1 MKVLH
6 LISGGDTGGAKTHVH
21 TLLAGLT
28 PKIQVR
34 MVCFTEGPFTQE
46 ARALG
51 IDTQVIAGRNFL
63 STLKKLVRMVKEEK
77 YDIIHSHGAR
87 GNMMSALLARKTG
100 LPTVSTVHS
109 DYRLDYLGRPVSR
122 VTYGTINTFALRRI
136 DYRIGVSDAMVDLL
150 ISRGFDPERL
160 FSIYNGLDF
169 TPRTPAMDRQTFFK
183 SVGLDADDTCVVA
196 GIAARLNPVKD
207 IATLIRGFA
216 IAHASFPALRLLI
229 AGDGEELDNLKKLAS
244 DLGVSKEVC
253 FAGWISDTDS
263 FYHAIDINTLTSISE
278 TFPYALT
285 EGARAALPTVS
296 SKVGGVSYLI
306 DHGSNGFLFP
316 AGHAEDLANHLLTLA
331 KDPALRKTMG
341 QRLYEKGKR
350 DFSIDATIQRQL
362 EIYETILRYERK
374 GRDRVVIC
382 GAYGRGNAGDDAI
395 LLAILSELREID
407 PDLSFQVF
415 SRNPLDTRMSYR
427 VNAFYTFHF
436 WKALYY
442 FKHAKLFINGG
453 GSLMQDVTSY
463 RSLWFYLWTLSAAK
477 HSGCPVVMY
486 GCGIGPIRNSRNRR
500 RATQVMNRCVDS
512 ITLRDPDSKKELEVL
527 GVTQPAISLSADTT
541 VILPAAPADVVD
553 GILDSCGI
561 PPQGNYIGFVL
572 RPWPGFEDK
581 VDALAAAADYVYE
594 TYGLTPVFFPIEPR
608 LDVAAAQRV
617 IQKMKHPSHIIKDA
631 YTAAQTIGI
640 LSRMQVVVSM
650 RLHGLIFAAG
660 QGVPLVGIVY
670 DQKVSSFLSYVG
682 QDLYENLDTLT
693 EDRLKE
699 LIDGAVSRSNDPR
712 FLAESVEK
720 LRQMEAVNRQVLA
733 EYVKRD
739 REERE
744 D

>member
-51 IDTQVIAGRNFL
+51 IDTQVITGRNFIA
-63 STLKKLVRMVKEEK
+63 TLNKLVRMVKEEK

-87 GNMMSALLARKTG
+87 GNMMSALLARRTG

-169 TPRTPAMDRQTFFK
+169 TPRTPAMDRQTFFR
-183 SVGLDADDTCVVA
+183 SVGLEADDTCVVA

-216 IAHASFPALRLLI
+216 IAHRSFPALRLLI
-229 AGDGEELDNLKKLAS
+229 AGDGEEMDNLKKLAS
-244 DLGVSKEVC
+244 DLGVSRVVC

-306 DHGSNGFLFP
+306 DHGSNGFLFQ
-316 AGHAEDLANHLLTLA
+316 AGHPEELANHLLTLA

-341 QRLYEKGKR
+341 QRLYEKGNR

-362 EIYETILRYERK
+362 EIYEAILRYERN

-463 RSLWFYLWTLSAAK
+463 RSLWFYLWTLAAAK
-477 HSGCPVVMY
+477 RSGCPVVMY

-500 RATQVMNRCVDS
+500 RATQVMNRCVDA
-512 ITLRDPDSKKELEVL
+512 ITLRDPDSKQELAVL
-527 GVTQPAISLSADTT
+527 GVTKPNISLSADTT

-553 GILDSCGI
+553 GILDSCSI
-561 PPQGNYIGFVL
+561 PPHGNYIGFVL
-572 RPWPGFEDK
+572 RPWAGFEEK
-581 VDALAAAADYVYE
+581 VEALAAAADYVSE

-617 IQKMKHPSHIIKDA
+617 IQKMKCPSHIIKEA

-682 QDLYENLDTLT
+682 QDLYETLGDLT
-693 EDRLKE
+693 EEKLKT
-699 LIDGAVSRSNDPR
+699 LIDGAVTRGKDPR
-712 FLAESVEK
+712 FLSESVDK
-720 LRQMEAVNRQVLA
+720 LRKMEAVNRQVLA

-739 REERE
+739 REERIG
-744 D
+744 

>member
-28 PKIQVR
+28 PHIQVK
-34 MVCFTEGPFTQE
+34 MVCFTEGPFAQE
-46 ARALG
+46 ARELG
-51 IDTQVIAGRNFL
+51 IDTQVIGGRNAL
-63 STLKKLVRMVKEEK
+63 ANLKTLTRMVKEEG

-87 GNMMSALLARKTG
+87 GNMMAALLARKTG

-109 DYRLDYLGRPVSR
+109 DYRLDYLGRPFSR
-122 VTYGTINTFALRRI
+122 LTYGTINTFALRKL

-150 ISRGFDPERL
+150 ISRNFDPERL

-169 TPRTPAMDRQTFFK
+169 TPRTPAMNREEFSR
-183 SVGLDADDTCVVA
+183 SVGLEAGESCVVA

-216 IAHASFPALRLLI
+216 LAHKDFPALRLLI
-229 AGDGEELDNLKKLAS
+229 AGDGEEMTRLKQLAAE
-244 DLGVSKEVC
+244 LGVSKEVC

-285 EGARAALPTVS
+285 EGARVALPTVS

-306 DHGSNGFLFP
+306 DHGSNGFLFQ
-316 AGHAEDLANHLLTLA
+316 AGDAQALAGHLLTLA
-331 KDPALRKTMG
+331 KDPDLRKAMG
-341 QRLYEKGKR
+341 RRLYEKAKR
-350 DFSIDATIQRQL
+350 EFSIEATIQRQL

-395 LLAILSELREID
+395 LLAILTELRAID

-415 SRNPLDTRMSYR
+415 SRNPPDTRMHYR
-427 VNAFYTFHF
+427 VNAFYTFNAF
-436 WKALYY
+436 KACHY
-442 FKHAKLFINGG
+442 FRRAKLFINGG
-453 GSLMQDVTSY
+453 GSLMQDVTSF
-463 RSLWFYLWTLSAAK
+463 RSLWFYLWTLAAAK
-477 HSGCPVVMY
+477 RSGCPVIMY
-486 GCGIGPIRNSRNRR
+486 GCGIGPIRNPRNRT
-500 RATQVMNRCVDS
+500 RATKVMNRYVDA
-512 ITLRDPDSKKELEVL
+512 ITLRDPDSQKELGVL
-527 GVTQPAISLSADTT
+527 GVTEPRISLSADTT
-541 VILPAAPADVVD
+541 VILPSAPADVVD
-553 GILDSCGI
+553 GILESCGI
-561 PPQGNYIGFVL
+561 PAHGNYIGFVL
-572 RPWPGFEDK
+572 RPWPNFEEK
-581 VDALAAAADYVYE
+581 VKDIAAAADYVYE
-594 TYGLTPVFFPIEPR
+594 KYGLTPVFFPIEPR
-608 LDVAAAQRV
+608 LDVDAARRV
-617 IQKMKHPSHIIKDA
+617 TSHMTAPRYVITDG

-670 DQKVSSFLSYVG
+670 DQKVSSFLSYIG
-682 QDLYENLDTLT
+682 QDLYEDLESLTAENL
-693 EDRLKE
+693 KA
-699 LIDGAVSRSNDPR
+699 LIDGAVERGKDPQY
-712 FLAESVEK
+712 LSESVAK
-720 LRQMEAVNRQVLA
+720 LRRMEAVNRQVVE
-733 EYVKRD
+733 EYVKKD
-739 REERE
+739 N
-744 D
+744 